1 MSWLQRLWEQLTRL
15 SPATAQRR
23 VDTVDRTLAEL
34 RAKVRALPPEQR
46 AAFAQ
51 EIQAMIEEQAKAR
64 NDLNDAL
71 DDRRNH
77 TDSH

>member
-1 MSWLQRLWEQLTRL
+1 MNWLQRLWEQLTRL